1 MLDSLLPLLIL
12 GLAAAFWFDA
22 LKAHER
28 ARGFCQQLC
37 ERGNVQLLDQTVA
50 LHRMA
55 IRRGESGWLALRRSY
70 NFELST
76 DGADRRQG
84 RLTMLGQRLDSYS
97 LPVAHGIP
105 DALH

>member
-1 MLDSLLPLLIL
+1 MLDSLIPLLAL
-12 GLAAAFWFDA
+12 GLAAAFWLDA
-22 LKAHER
+22 LKAHEC
-28 ARGFCQQLC
+28 ARGFCLQLC

-50 LHRMA
+50 LHRMT
-55 IRRGESGWLALRRSY
+55 ICRGKTGWLALRRSY

-84 RLTMLGQRLDSYS
+84 RLTMIGQRLDSYS
-97 LPVAHGIP
+97 LPVAHAVP